1 MSAYIS
7 GGSAPSASSLTTTAL
22 ASGRSGAH
30 TSWSAAGTYGLG
42 TRTRPDPPAVP
53 PEPDDL
59 VDVSAP
65 PIPTSDAPTPSPN
78 ALTPSPAAHPR
89 VEPELARSFSRPS
102 STAKSA
108 IATSRGE
115 TDSREAT
122 TPARVVAGF
131 LVAVPVP
138 DVEQPRATLSNGE
151 TTTDGAFLSIRAI
164 SSPSPPSVSS

>member
-22 ASGRSGAH
+22 ASTRSGAD

-59 VDVSAP
+59 ADVSAP
-65 PIPTSDAPTPSPN
+65 PIPTSDAPTPSP
-78 ALTPSPAAHPR
+78 AAHPR
-89 VEPELARSFSRPS
+89 VAASVEPALARSFSRPS
-102 STAKSA
+102 SMARSA

-115 TDSREAT
+115 TDSRET
-122 TPARVVAGF
+122 TTSARVVAGF

-138 DVEQPRATLSNGE
+138 DVEQPRATLSRD